1 MNSRRVVG
9 VLASLL
15 LLAMISP
22 VGAQTGDYRDA
33 AMKRFFAAQ
42 NVQVREIALDP
53 CNIKPRIPGMVKQ
66 LEAPA
71 REIRAGLDAHAEMF
85 ERMADQGC
93 ENVGKQL
100 PELELY
106 LTAVAQLYLDACTYS
121 PDKDYSVE
129 LKMARV
135 SYSQRTFGGGM
146 KYVMDKPCAA
156 DFIAAKLTGKSL
168 AKPAPNSAETPAAA
182 PPPENTRRRRN

>member
-1 MNSRRVVG
+1 MNSRRVTG

-15 LLAMISP
+15 ALVMVSP
-22 VGAQTGDYRDA
+22 AGAQTRAERDA
-33 AMKRFFAAQ
+33 AKNRFFVAQ
-42 NVQVREIALDP
+42 NAPIREIALDP
-53 CNIKPRIPGMVKQ
+53 CNMKPRIPELVKQ

-71 REIRAGLDAHAEMF
+71 KEARVGLYAHAEMF
-85 ERMADQGC
+85 EKMADQGC

-106 LTAVAQLYLDACTYS
+106 LTAAALLYLDACTYS

-135 SYSQRTFGGGM
+135 SYDPRSFAAFM
-146 KYVMDKPCAA
+146 KYILDKPCTA
-156 DFIAAKLTGKSL
+156 DFIAAKLTGKTVARS
-168 AKPAPNSAETPAAA
+168 APDAAATPAPT

>member
-1 MNSRRVVG
+1 MNSRRVG
-9 VLASLL
+9 RVLASLL
-15 LLAMISP
+15 ALVMISP
-22 VGAQTGDYRDA
+22 VGAQTRADRDA
-33 AMKRFFAAQ
+33 ALKRFFAAQ

-53 CNIKPRIPGMVKQ
+53 CNIKPKIPGMVKQ

-71 REIRAGLDAHAEMF
+71 KEARTGLDAHADMF

-93 ENVGKQL
+93 ANVGKQL

-106 LTAVAQLYLDACTYS
+106 FTAAALLYLDACTYS

-135 SYSQRTFGGGM
+135 SYDPRSYAAFM
-146 KYVMDKPCAA
+146 KTILQKPCTA
-156 DFIAAKLTGKSL
+156 DFIAAKLTGKPL
-168 AKPAPNSAETPAAA
+168 AKPAPDAAATPAAM